1 MAMTP
6 QLFTLHALS
15 TELGRDFRLLARALA
30 NTPPDAVN
38 GRHKCWRL
46 RTALAALSAHGYP
59 ADRGVSNGSAAG
71 GRSDL
76 DLILAELEAI
86 ARHLE
91 VGFGELAAEP
101 DLMKRRERGK
111 VIGPLVGRLADA
123 LQRSA
128 EAVRLRSALSVKRS
142 ATLWSAKS
150 SVSSCVCASGTS
162 RNPAERHASCKSAL
176 DHLGCK
182 LRLGRKANVA
192 RHVRRPQASRI
203 VGPALRQIERPIDEG
218 MAVTRH
224 VGSKKHRSDSS

>member
-15 TELGRDFRLLARALA
+15 TELGRDSRLLARALA

-128 EAVRLRSALSVKRS
+128 EAVPPSLSALSQAQRDTMVGE
-142 ATLWSAKS
+142 
-150 SVSSCVCASGTS
+150 VIG
-162 RNPAERHASCKSAL
+162 EF
-176 DHLGCK
+176 
-182 LRLGRKANVA
+182 LRLCEWKLAATQRNGTPAA
-192 RHVRRPQASRI
+192 RARSIISAAS
-203 VGPALRQIERPIDEG
+203 
-218 MAVTRH
+218 
-224 VGSKKHRSDSS
+224 